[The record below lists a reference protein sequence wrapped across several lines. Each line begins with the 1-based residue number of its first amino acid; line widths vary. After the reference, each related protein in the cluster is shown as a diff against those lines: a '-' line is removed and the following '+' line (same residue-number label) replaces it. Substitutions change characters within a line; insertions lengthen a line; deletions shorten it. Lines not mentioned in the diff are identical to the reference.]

1 MNFNDY
7 IFSTPYSTW
16 LFQGAVFTVIISILT
31 TFISLF
37 LGFFNSILSISSN
50 KAFRIYAKAYV
61 IVFRNTPPVPL
72 LLFLSF
78 GLPGI
83 YSSLTGKQFFRDTTF
98 FFLILGISLNTSAY
112 ISEIIRSGLKAIPNQ
127 NIHSAKILGLNN
139 KDINLSILLPQ
150 AIHNCLPALSTRII
164 HNIKNSS
171 IALVLPLSVNHMEIL
186 GQSGRIAG
194 QTFAWSEPL
203 IVSAIFYVTIS
214 IALKLLINKYIEMS
228 KRKFC
233 Y

>member
-7 IFSTPYSTW
+7 IFSPPYSNW
-16 LFQGAVFTVIISILT
+16 LLQGAVFTIIISFLT
-31 TFISLF
+31 TSFSLF
-37 LGFFNSILSISSN
+37 LGIINCFMNISSHKTLRCWAQTN
-50 KAFRIYAKAYV
+50 V

-83 YSSLTGKQFFRDTTF
+83 YSSITGKPFLRDTTF
-98 FFLILGISLNTSAY
+98 FFLIIGLSLNTSAY
-112 ISEIIRSGLKAIPNQ
+112 ISEIVRSGLKAIPNQ
-127 NIHSAKILGLNN
+127 NIDSARILGFGN

-171 IALVLPLSVNHMEIL
+171 IALVLPLSVNHMEIM
-186 GQSGRIAG
+186 GQAGRIAG
-194 QTFAWSEPL
+194 QTFAWAEPL
-203 IVSAIFYVTIS
+203 LVSAIFYIIITIT
-214 IALKLLINKYIEMS
+214 LKLAVNRYIKVS